1 MSLNNYDYHLMLR
14 AANVKATIH
23 ELNMIPK
30 SDMDPEEKL
39 IYKVMTNELEKLAN
53 KLWQDGMGS
62 TKGVN
67 RSQPLFETK

>member
-1 MSLNNYDYHLMLR
+1 MSLNNYDYHLLTR
-14 AANVKATIH
+14 AAAVKSTIH

-53 KLWQDGMGS
+53 KLWEDGMGS

-67 RSQPLFETK
+67 RSQPLFGK